1 MSANGIKKQLTFWY
15 QQQATDYITNRTHEL
30 IKTTHLQ
37 PKSITVKTYKARWGS
52 CTIKGDIQFNW
63 KLMMTPP
70 AVIDY
75 VIIHELC
82 HLEQHNHS
90 AKFWQ
95 LVEQFEPNYKTHRSW
110 LKKNGQELNL

>member
-1 MSANGIKKQLTFWY
+1 MASKKQLTFWY

-30 IKTTHLQ
+30 VKATKLK
-37 PKSITVKTYKARWGS
+37 PKSVTVKTYKARWGS

-63 KLMMTPP
+63 KLMMTPA

-95 LVEQFEPNYKTHRSW
+95 LVEQFEPNYKTHRLW
-110 LKKNGQELNL
+110 LKNNGQQLGV

>member
-1 MSANGIKKQLTFWY
+1 
-15 QQQATDYITNRTHEL
+15 
-30 IKTTHLQ
+30 
-37 PKSITVKTYKARWGS
+37 
-52 CTIKGDIQFNW
+52 
-63 KLMMTPP
+63 MMTPP